1 MTYSNSSTEILK
13 LVSQTQNTMIEG
25 TSLLSQTEGAYQK
38 LMNRI
43 DLGFIQVPTKMEAWK
58 KTQELADQ
66 FKHFK
71 KIALIGIGGS
81 SAGAE
86 AIFKALLP
94 NSDRLVI
101 FDSPSEQDFL
111 RKFSSLNLQETLW
124 YVVSKSGN
132 TLETLFCADVVAQ
145 KYTKAGLNWT
155 QHCVVGT
162 ELKPSPLYD
171 WAQKSNVPVL
181 EVPKNVGGRFSVL
194 TPVGLFPFAF
204 CGIKIEEL
212 RSGALLANSRTELVQ
227 RVAASLLKHIN
238 EGGQLTYFWFYFSEM
253 NFFRTWLQQLWAES
267 LGKQKNRQGEN
278 VHTSV
283 PFVALGP
290 QDQHSIQQQVLDG
303 NFKKAC
309 LFFRDFQRAPQVRV
323 EKSLFSGAF
332 WEGTSANIILHCQ
345 SEATFRACEEKN
357 IESLQFELDGIN
369 ERSLGFLIQ
378 FFQLIVGTLGE
389 ALNTDAF
396 DQPAVEIGKKLTKSL
411 LKATSEVTKA

>member
-1 MTYSNSSTEILK
+1 MTNNSTSVEILK
-13 LVSQTQNTMIEG
+13 LVSQTQNSMVEG
-25 TSLLSQTEGAYQK
+25 TSLLPQTEKAYQQ
-38 LMNRI
+38 LLNRK
-43 DLGFIQVPTKMEAWK
+43 DLGFIRVPTDEGSWK
-58 KTQELADQ
+58 KTQDMAER

-86 AIFKALLP
+86 AVFKALLP
-94 NSDRLVI
+94 QSDRLVI

-111 RKFSSLNLQETLW
+111 RKLSALNLKETLW

-132 TLETLFCADVVAQ
+132 TLETLFCADVVSQ
-145 KYTKAGLNWT
+145 HYEKAGLNWT

-162 ELKPSPLYD
+162 EFKSSPLFD
-171 WAQKSNVPVL
+171 WAQKNNVPVL
-181 EVPKNVGGRFSVL
+181 EVPKDVGGRFSVL

-204 CGIKIEEL
+204 CGLKIEDL
-212 RSGALLANSRTELVQ
+212 RQGALLANNRSALVQ
-227 RVAASLLKHIN
+227 KVAASLLKHMN

-267 LGKQKNRQGEN
+267 LGKNRNRQGGN
-278 VHTSV
+278 VQASV

-309 LFFRDFQRAPQVRV
+309 LFFRDIQRPPHVRV
-323 EKSLFSGAF
+323 EKSLFAGAF
-332 WEGTSANIILHCQ
+332 WENASANFILQCQ
-345 SEATFRACEEKN
+345 SEATFRACEERN

-389 ALNTDAF
+389 AMNTDAF
-396 DQPAVEIGKKLTKSL
+396 DQPAVEIGKKFTKKYLTEKL
-411 LKATSEVTKA
+411 